1 MRSFLVGICL
11 SVVLA
16 TPPAF
21 GQTLMCLTCYG
32 DFKVSEGYFSSQSCR
47 LRCVPARMGLPT
59 SFLGSPSPGI
69 VTRQENGKLLVATVL
84 EGSPAFVGGVRAG
97 DEILTINGK
106 IPGTASCKQSAG
118 WSTDGLTTTLVLR
131 RGSEDIPLNLAVVRL
146 GSLLTSSK
154 LVLASASTTEAL
166 MTSAPFTF
174 GFGWNQGPGYVQV
187 DEILSGSQAQAAGL
201 SVGDRILS
209 INGLSVQ
216 RVPDSVSLL
225 ADSFVASR
233 VTVGVADGPRTKVLV
248 LRARG
253 RARILASQP
262 EKVTASPYTASLDSI
277 SRP

>member
-1 MRSFLVGICL
+1 MRSLLVGICL

-16 TPPAF
+16 TPSAF
-21 GQTLMCLTCYG
+21 GQGMCLTCYL
-32 DFKVSEGYFSSQSCR
+32 DFKVSDGYFSSQNCR
-47 LRCVPARMGLPT
+47 LRCVSARTGLPT

-84 EGSPAFVGGVRAG
+84 EGSPAIVGGVRAG

-106 IPGTASCKQSAG
+106 IPGTASCKQSSG

-187 DEILSGSQAQAAGL
+187 DEILSGSPAQAAGL

-233 VTVGVADGPRTKVLV
+233 VTVGVADGSRTKVLV

-253 RARILASQP
+253 GARILASQP